1 MSQVDLSVE
10 PTRFTTPDARP
21 YRFALV
27 AVFVLAIAMAFGGLV
42 RPSDATAVRC
52 APRCSG
58 STSLTRSSG
67 TPQACLQDPGCGGA
81 ATITSHATASP
92 VVLAQ
97 TSAPVTAAI
106 VGYSGHE
113 TTVPASDRVATSG
126 LFRPPR

>member
-1 MSQVDLSVE
+1 
-10 PTRFTTPDARP
+10 
-21 YRFALV
+21 LV
-27 AVFVLAIAMAFGGLV
+27 AVFVLAIAMTFGGLV

-58 STSLTRSSG
+58 SSTLVRSSG
-67 TPQACLQDPGCGGA
+67 NPQACIQDPGCGGA

-97 TSAPVTAAI
+97 PSAPVTAAV

-113 TTVPASDRVATSG
+113 TTIPASDRVATSG